1 MQEFNIQDWIKE
13 HRLKE
18 KGGKFWFNDL
28 YAIQLTSQSHMKV
41 WIDDW
46 VVYFGRVPKSRE
58 MLESILELLE
68 IKSF

>member
-18 KGGKFWFNDL
+18 KNGKFWYNDL
-28 YAIQLTSQSHMKV
+28 YAIQLTSSTHMKV

-46 VVYFGRVPKSRE
+46 VVYFGRIPKSRE
-58 MLESILELLE
+58 MVEYVLQLLE
-68 IKSF
+68 IKPF